1 MLEKLLSFNA
11 ARMVAPVFYSLLPMQ
26 ALDQFFK
33 AYGKLGQA
41 EMPVKAWD
49 WFIKALALAFLAY
62 WMHLGQH
69 LNDWLGS
76 DGFHLM
82 APTNAVFAPLP
93 PPWPLILWWMT
104 FAGSLLMF
112 FRQAIAVGCLLAG
125 SGFFYATMCDP
136 ASTGALNMHF
146 LFGFAV
152 IFWSTGLRKAADI
165 RMSAW
170 PVNLVRL
177 YLVVVYFGS
186 GWRKVIYG
194 NWLSDPNALLHG
206 ITGFYTTNLTLLL
219 YPVMPL
225 LAWTLAQYAA
235 VTFELGAPLLLLY
248 PPLRKWGV
256 IYGCLLHIGI
266 ALLMKDLFYF
276 SFQMLTFYIP
286 VLIPTYH
293 LGAVSPKSGH
303 QSGM

>member
-1 MLEKLLSFNA
+1 
-11 ARMVAPVFYSLLPMQ
+11 MQ
-26 ALDQFFK
+26 ALNQFFK

-41 EMPVKAWD
+41 VMPVKAWD

-76 DGFHLM
+76 EGFHLTSP
-82 APTNAVFAPLP
+82 ATAVFSPLSSS
-93 PPWPLILWWMT
+93 WPLVIWRMT
-104 FAGSLLMF
+104 FAGALLMF
-112 FRQAIAVGCLLAG
+112 FRRAVAIGCLLVG

-136 ASTGALNMHF
+136 ASIGALNMHF
-146 LFGFAV
+146 LFALAV
-152 IFWSTGLRKAADI
+152 IFWSTGLRKAADVT
-165 RMSAW
+165 MSAW
-170 PVNLVRL
+170 PVYLVRL

-194 NWLSDPNALLHG
+194 DWLSNPDALLHCM
-206 ITGFYTTNLTLLL
+206 TGFYTTNLTRCL
-219 YPVMPL
+219 YSVMPL
-225 LAWTLAQYAA
+225 FTWTLTQYAA

-286 VLIPTYH
+286 VLIPTSH
-293 LGAVSPKSGH
+293 LDAASPKSGH
-303 QSGM
+303 QSAI